1 MEKDSERDFTEAIK
15 KEEEKQDFSVFRE
28 TKAVNEAE
36 RVRCADRFCPH

>member
-1 MEKDSERDFTEAIK
+1 MEKDGKRDFTEAK
-15 KEEEKQDFSVFRE
+15 KERKIQDFSVFRE